1 MIRLIIDG
9 QKVDIKKELTLL
21 DAAKSLDINIPTLCY
36 HPALDSHSACRVCL
50 VEIIEGAKPE
60 LVSACSYPVQ
70 EGLVVKTNSKRV
82 LKARRFVVELLL
94 ARSPQV
100 EKIQELAKKM
110 HIEKSRFEAR
120 DEECI
125 LCGICTRVCQEIIGR
140 SAISFI
146 NRGPERKVETPF
158 EIQSD
163 LCIGCGACSFVCPTG
178 AIKIEELKD
187 KCRIS
192 RWHAEFPLLK
202 CKVCGESFAPM
213 AEMEFLKGKID
224 SMLKEVFELCLNCRR
239 SHLQGKL
246 KEIAATLNICSPLD
260 VIPP

>member
-1 MIRLIIDG
+1 MVRLTIDG
-9 QKVDIKKELTLL
+9 QKVEIKKELTLL
-21 DAAKSLDINIPTLCY
+21 DAAKNLGIDIPTLCY

-70 EGLVVKTNSKRV
+70 EGLVVKTNSERV

-94 ARSPQV
+94 ARSPNV
-100 EKIQELAKKM
+100 EKVQELARQTG
-110 HIEKSRFEAR
+110 IEKSRFESK

-125 LCGICTRVCQEIIGR
+125 LCGICTRICQEIIGR

-187 KCRIS
+187 KCKIS

-202 CKVCGESFAPM
+202 CKVCGESFAPQV
-213 AEMEFLKGKID
+213 EIEFLKEKMD
-224 SMLKEVFELCLNCRR
+224 SMLKEVFELCPKCRR
-239 SHLQGKL
+239 THLQGKL
-246 KEIAATLNICSPLD
+246 KEIVATLNIRSPLD
-260 VIPP
+260 VTLP